1 MQNHWKRLHGVAHS
15 SAYHQAWH
23 HRGMHHRVLR
33 FEPLDSRLMLS
44 VTPGD
49 TVVTFNV
56 TVAGQQESF
65 QVELFNSAAPQT
77 VANFLNYVNSGA
89 YDNTFFH
96 RIVDQAASA
105 SASAFQIVQGGGYS
119 AAGAPFSIYSPVNGP
134 THIDTSHQSSLPNE
148 YSSTL
153 PDAPGTLAM
162 ALTSDSNG
170 VPVANSGTSEWF
182 FNVSDN
188 STALSPAQQ
197 QGVGYAVFG
206 QLLGNG
212 LSVVT
217 QIDQLST
224 LNDLAGSDTSGYI
237 NNVYHNLSAADQAT
251 VASLASTPL
260 SNFNLGSGAPITV
273 GNLVVLNS
281 VTVNVPTVSGTVYGD
296 LNGNG
301 SQDAGDQGAPNVTVY
316 VDANNN
322 GQLDPNEISTATDAS
337 GHYTLQNVPDGTA
350 VIRALPPPNWTLT
363 TPASQSVTVTNG
375 QASGSANFGI
385 STTLTAPLAPVLPLQ
400 FDTGSSHSDQLT
412 NLTTVGFTVSGV
424 QAGATVQLID
434 TAHNNAV
441 IGSATASGSNVT
453 ISNSVPLSEGTHTIA
468 AVQTLAG
475 FASPQSAA
483 ATVVIDTTAPQ
494 ITSGTLPNATAGAP
508 YTSTVTSNDNGA
520 MFSLGS
526 APSGLQIGPS
536 SGVLTW
542 APMSGQVGFQQV
554 TVVVTDPAGNTSQKI
569 LSVGV
574 AGPPEFA
581 AVADQ
586 SVNQG
591 DALVISPT
599 VTSIDTPLTYSLAQ
613 GAPQDATIDPQ
624 TGKFT
629 WTPTAADATGLHQI
643 TINVTDASGQTA
655 SSGPINILVTAPP
668 VFAPIPDQSVDE
680 QTTLSVPFSI
690 TDPGQ
695 VTLSIAGVAPAG
707 TAVASTGTSPGP
719 GTLVTNGGVFT
730 WTPTEA
736 QGPGVY
742 TILLKAT
749 STSGLSATESFQV
762 TVNEV
767 DSPPVFTPTGP
778 ITVKTG
784 IASQIQITAQDP
796 DVPTQQ
802 LVYSLDPGA
811 PQGAVINPQ
820 TGLITWNVPANFATG
835 TTSIPVRVSEV
846 GGQGLSAKESVA
858 VTVQAGLTG
867 FDLYTS
873 SGVEL
878 GPFALGVAIDPGF
891 SVNGILSLS
900 PFGST
905 QPGGLPAQPAALQQL
920 AGMIPAGSPSIDA
933 GAAGHLAAGIV
944 DMVIGFDSG
953 VPHNVDGMELELA
966 RYGGSSGGGMSDQGQ
981 PSDKGEVQPAGRF
994 ETFDD
999 NPGGA
1004 DSRNDSS
1011 QIQRSGGAAVND
1023 SSRLDSFWGSPETW
1037 WAPQLEEFDIDDEL
1051 PLHGELTALSN
1062 EALSNNSSQPVV
1074 STEAANDV
1082 RTAQQE
1088 AAVAAILALPVFAQ
1102 RPGQTAR
1109 EQKSPGKRTPD
1120 PKRRPR

>member
-1 MQNHWKRLHGVAHS
+1 M
-15 SAYHQAWH
+15 
-23 HRGMHHRVLR
+23 LR
-33 FEPLDSRLMLS
+33 FEPLDARLMLS

-56 TVAGQQESF
+56 TVAGQPESF

-96 RIVDQAASA
+96 RIVDDAASA
-105 SASAFQIVQGGGYS
+105 TASAFQIVQGGGFS

-153 PDAPGTLAM
+153 PDSPGTLAM

-170 VPVANSGTSEWF
+170 TPVADSGTSEWF

-212 LSVVT
+212 LSIVT

-237 NNVYHNLSAADQAT
+237 SNVYDNLSSADQST

-260 SNFNLGSGAPITV
+260 SNFNLASPAPITIN
-273 GNLVVLNS
+273 NLVILNS
-281 VTVNVPTVSGTVYGD
+281 VNVTVPTVGGTVYGD
-296 LNGNG
+296 LNDNG
-301 SQDAGDQGAPNVTVY
+301 TQDAGDQGAPNVTVY
-316 VDANNN
+316 LDSNNN
-322 GQLDPNEISTATDAS
+322 GQLDPGETSTATNAS
-337 GHYTLQNVPDGTA
+337 GQYTLQNVPDGTA

-375 QASGSANFGI
+375 QASGSANFGM
-385 STTLTAPLAPVLPLQ
+385 TLTLAAPLAPVLPSQ
-400 FDTGSSHSDQLT
+400 FDSGASHSDQLT
-412 NLTTVGFTVSGV
+412 NLTTLGLTVSGV
-424 QAGATVQLID
+424 QSGATVQLID
-434 TAHNNAV
+434 TNHNNAV
-441 IGSATASGSNVT
+441 IGSATANGSSVT
-453 ISNSVPLSEGTHTIA
+453 ITNSVPLSEGTHAIA
-468 AVQTLAG
+468 AMQTLAG

-483 ATVVIDTTAPQ
+483 ASVVIDTTAPQ
-494 ITSGTLPNATAGAP
+494 ITSGMLPDATVGAP
-508 YTSTVTSNDNGA
+508 YASTVTSNDNGA
-520 MFSLGS
+520 LFSLGS
-526 APSGLQIGPS
+526 APSGLQIGPG

-542 APMSGQVGFQQV
+542 APTSGQVGFQQV
-554 TVVVTDPAGNTSQKI
+554 TVVVTDPAGNTSQKT

-574 AGPPEFA
+574 DGPPQFA
-581 AVADQ
+581 AIADQ

-591 DALVISPT
+591 DTLVISPT

-624 TGKFT
+624 TGQFT
-629 WTPTAADATGLHQI
+629 WTPTAADAAGLHQI
-643 TINVTDASGQTA
+643 TINVSDASGQTA

-668 VFAPIPDQSVDE
+668 VFAPIPDQTVDE
-680 QTTLSVPFSI
+680 QTTLSVPYSI

-695 VTLSIAGVAPAG
+695 VTLSIAGAAPAG
-707 TAVASTGTSPGP
+707 AAVASTGTSPGP
-719 GTLVTNGGVFT
+719 GTLVTTDGVFT
-730 WTPTEA
+730 WTPSEA

-749 STSGLSATESFQV
+749 GDSGLAATESFQV

-767 DSPPVFTPTGP
+767 DSPPVFTPPGA

-784 IASQIQITAQDP
+784 TSSQIQVTAQDP
-796 DVPTQQ
+796 DLPAQQ

-820 TGLITWNVPANFATG
+820 TGLITWSVPANFATG
-835 TTSIPVRVSEV
+835 TTNIPVRATEV
-846 GGQGLSAKESVA
+846 GGQGLSATESVA

-878 GPFALGVAIDPGF
+878 GPFALGVAIDTGF
-891 SVNGILSLS
+891 NANGSLSLT

-953 VPHNVDGMELELA
+953 IPHNIDGMELELA
-966 RYGGSSGGGMSDQGQ
+966 RYGGSSGGGQSDQGQ
-981 PSDKGEVQPAGRF
+981 PSDRGEVQPAGRF

-999 NPGGA
+999 NRGA

-1023 SSRLDSFWGSPETW
+1023 SSRLDSFWASPEAW
-1037 WAPQLEEFDIDDEL
+1037 WTPELDAFDAEGEVLLQGDATASSNDSPQPAVAAE
-1051 PLHGELTALSN
+1051 P
-1062 EALSNNSSQPVV
+1062 
-1074 STEAANDV
+1074 ANDA
-1082 RTAQQE
+1082 RISQQA
-1088 AAVAAILALPVFAQ
+1088 AAVAAILALPLLGQ
-1102 RPGQTAR
+1102 RPGQLAR
-1109 EQKSPGKRTPD
+1109 EQQTRNKRAAEQ
-1120 PKRRPR
+1120 KRRPR